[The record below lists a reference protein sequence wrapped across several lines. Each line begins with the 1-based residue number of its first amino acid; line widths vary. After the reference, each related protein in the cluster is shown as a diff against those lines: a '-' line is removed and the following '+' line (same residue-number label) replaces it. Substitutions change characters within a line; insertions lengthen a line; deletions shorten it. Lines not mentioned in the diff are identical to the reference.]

1 MKRESQDCRW
11 GLLPA
16 QVKKVVRQRE
26 WDKPSSLKARL
37 LGARKFPIQV
47 GLKPPN
53 GRSAISDMVHFQ
65 RFVGEWKSFPQQ
77 DLVQWS
83 SKSFQDLSD
92 QVIPTFVVLRSIEEL
107 IRFLGDEALARSSV
121 WERNMMPLLRLDKY
135 LYPALVKHLDTVEQ
149 LSVREAELLAE
160 LLPQLRQGLG
170 KGQYLRALPLT
181 GVDTK
186 FVETH
191 QTLTE
196 DLLDALQN
204 GAVSESGGLIAWL
217 GCITNPRGWLTI
229 RPLCQASTGALGGI
243 PILQMPGSLLREYD
257 LPASNIL
264 VVENLQA
271 GLALPEM
278 NDTIAV
284 IGGGK
289 NITWM
294 DAEWLKGK
302 RVGYWGDID
311 TWGLAI
317 LSDVRDKIQGVEPLM
332 MDVETLK
339 AHEGRMVPEPEPF
352 GTIPLSLNED
362 EVHLFNN
369 LISGKFESERL
380 EQERLSSDFI
390 RRKLN
395 GWLAVSIMND
405 YGSTSFSEER
415 ER

>member
-1 MKRESQDCRW
+1 MNRKSQDCPW

-16 QVKKVVRQRE
+16 QVKKIVSRRE

-37 LGARKFPIQV
+37 LGDRKFPLQV

-65 RFVGEWKSFPQQ
+65 RFVDEWRSFPHQ

-83 SKSFQDLSD
+83 SKSFRDLSD
-92 QVIPTFVVLRSIEEL
+92 QVLPTFLIIRSIEDL
-107 IRFLGDEALARSSV
+107 IRFLGDKALARSSV
-121 WERNMMPLLRLDKY
+121 WERNMMPLLRLGRC
-135 LYPALVKHLDTVEQ
+135 LYPGLVKHIDAVEQ
-149 LSVREAELLAE
+149 LSMRDADLLAD
-160 LLPQLRQGLG
+160 LLPQLRQGMG
-170 KGQYLRALPLT
+170 KGLYLRALPLI

-186 FVETH
+186 FLETH
-191 QTLTE
+191 HTLVE
-196 DLLDALQN
+196 DLLDAMQN
-204 GAVSESGGLIAWL
+204 GAVLEAGGLIDWL
-217 GCITNPRGWLTI
+217 GCITNPKGWLTI
-229 RPLCQASTGALGGI
+229 RPLCFASTVSLGGI
-243 PILQMPGSLLREYD
+243 PILQVPGSLLRECD

-271 GLALPEM
+271 GLALPDM

-317 LSDVRDKIQGVEPLM
+317 LSDVREKFAEIEPLM
-332 MDVETLK
+332 MDVETIQ
-339 AHEGRMVPEPEPF
+339 AHESRMVLESETF
-352 GTIPLSLNED
+352 GVMPRSLTED
-362 EVHLFNN
+362 ETHLFND
-369 LISGKFESERL
+369 LVSCRFKSQRL
-380 EQERLSSDFI
+380 EQERLSSDYI
-390 RRKLN
+390 RHKLAD
-395 GWLAVSIMND
+395 WLAVLD
-405 YGSTSFSEER
+405 
-415 ER
+415 